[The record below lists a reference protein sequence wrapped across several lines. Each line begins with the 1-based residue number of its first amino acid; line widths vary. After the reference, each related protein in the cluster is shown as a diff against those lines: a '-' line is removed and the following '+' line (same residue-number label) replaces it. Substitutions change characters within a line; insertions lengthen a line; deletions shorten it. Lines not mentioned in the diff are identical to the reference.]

1 MTKRVAIIG
10 AGPSGLSQLRA
21 FQSAREQ
28 GVDIP
33 ELVCF
38 EKQSSWGGLW
48 NYTWRTGTDQ
58 DGELVHSS
66 MYKYLWSNGPKEC
79 LEFGDYSFEKH
90 FGKPIPSFPPREVLR
105 SYILGRVEDTEIY
118 SMIRFN
124 HIVRNVL
131 SSGDKKKFILHATNN
146 ENKTDST
153 ESFDAVIVASGHFS
167 FPNSPYINGIE
178 NFSGR
183 VMHSHDFRNA
193 LEVKDKRLLI
203 IGSSYSAEDI
213 ALQCLKY
220 GATTVSCCY
229 RTEPMGFKWPNG
241 IEELPNLRNFKDKKA
256 YFGDGNTREVDVV
269 ILCTGYLHSFPFIER
284 NLRLLTANRLY
295 PSQLYKGIFWLD
307 NPNFMYLGM
316 QDQYYTFNMFDA
328 QAWYVRDVLLNKI
341 EIPERDVM
349 ENDVSTW
356 QKREGNLKDPIEEIY
371 FQTDYCKDLVKLTD
385 YEIDFDF
392 IAKQFV
398 QWESHKEENI
408 VTYRDRSFVSPMTNN
423 KAPQHHTPWWDEMDD
438 SYDNF
443 VENSGN

>member
-28 GVDIP
+28 GADIP

-38 EKQSSWGGLW
+38 EKQSTWGGLW

-58 DGELVHSS
+58 DGELIHNS

-90 FGKPIPSFPPREVLR
+90 FGKPIPSFPPREVLK
-105 SYILGRVEDTEIY
+105 SYILGRVENKEIS

-124 HIVRNVL
+124 HIVRNVSL
-131 SSGDKKKFILHATNN
+131 SNDKKYFILQATNN
-146 ENKTDST
+146 ENKTEST
-153 ESFDAVIVASGHFS
+153 EFFDSIIVASGHFS
-167 FPNSPYINGIE
+167 VPNIPYINGID

-193 LEVKDKRLLI
+193 VEVKDKRLLI
-203 IGSSYSAEDI
+203 VGSSYSAEDI

-220 GATTVSCCY
+220 GASAVTCCY
-229 RTEPMGFKWPNG
+229 RTAPMGFKWPTG
-241 IEELPNLRNFKDKKA
+241 IEELPSVENFKGEEA
-256 YFGDGNTREVDVV
+256 YFGDGSAREIDVV
-269 ILCTGYLHSFPFIER
+269 ILCTGYLHNFPFIE
-284 NLRLLTANRLY
+284 NDLRLVTKNRLY
-295 PSQLYKGIFWLD
+295 PSQLYKGIFWLG

-328 QAWYVRDVLLNKI
+328 QAWYARDVLLNKI
-341 EIPERDVM
+341 EIPEKNVM
-349 ENDVSTW
+349 EKDISTW
-356 QKREGNLKDPIEEIY
+356 QQREENLKNSIEEIY
-371 FQTDYCKDLVKLTD
+371 FQTDYCKDLTKLTD
-385 YEIDFDF
+385 YKIDFDF
-392 IAKQFV
+392 ISKQFV

-408 VTYRDRSFVSPMTNN
+408 VTYRDRSFVSPVTSNE
-423 KAPQHHTPWWDEMDD
+423 APQHHTPWWDEMDD
-438 SYDNF
+438 SYENF
-443 VENSGN
+443 IKNL